1 MIKIRQIRPVAP
13 TQLASTWSEV
23 CPPRLVVGVPL
34 SMVASSVSLNG
45 PVSPLW
51 YVRVIRV
58 ATVTS
63 NGVATLADVFE
74 AVTVTR

>member
-1 MIKIRQIRPVAP
+1 
-13 TQLASTWSEV
+13 
-23 CPPRLVVGVPL
+23 LVVGVPL

-63 NGVATLADVFE
+63 NGVATLADVFD